1 MKQMSLEEQMEEIF
15 SYYGEQKDRHTQEMV
30 VALLRE
36 LQEVQGHI
44 TPALKKRVL
53 ETTGVAEGFL
63 KTILRLHPS
72 IKQSAN
78 LHEILACTGER
89 CGNKGGMEILR
100 RLRKELGISK
110 DGMSEDGMFR
120 LRTQNCLKK
129 CKTSPN
135 LMIDGVVYSG
145 KELENLKKLL
155 QRVREGIFE

>member
-1 MKQMSLEEQMEEIF
+1 MNQMPMEEIF
-15 SYYGEQKDRHTQEMV
+15 SYYSAQKDRHTQEMV

-36 LQEVQGHI
+36 LQEVQGYI
-44 TPALKKRVL
+44 TPVLKKRVL

-63 KTILRLHPS
+63 ETILRLHPS

-100 RLRKELGISK
+100 QLRKELDISK
-110 DGMSEDGMFR
+110 DGMSKDGMFR

-145 KELENLKKLL
+145 TELADLKKLL
-155 QRVREGIFE
+155 QKVREGIF